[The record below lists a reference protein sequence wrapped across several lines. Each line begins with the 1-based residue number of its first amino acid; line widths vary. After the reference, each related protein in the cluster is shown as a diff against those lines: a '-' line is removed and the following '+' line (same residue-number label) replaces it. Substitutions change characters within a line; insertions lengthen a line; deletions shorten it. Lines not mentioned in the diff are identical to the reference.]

1 MTIGDF
7 LVVYERNHVVFL
19 KNRLGTSRRLHTYVG
34 QLAAIELEALTK
46 MQVLEWFHAIG
57 QAKGGNAA
65 NQALQQ
71 LHSMYVKAEE
81 WELFTGKNP
90 AHRIKKFPKHSRERF
105 IQSNELPWLLKSL
118 ADEHPRTEIF
128 FLCLLLTGARRD
140 EARTM
145 QWKDLDLDRALW
157 HKPTTKTGVPHTI
170 PLPAQLVTR
179 LRQLPRINEWV
190 FPSSPNSLN
199 GMRAGLW
206 SGTAVE
212 HAWQKIRRR
221 VGLND
226 VRIHDLRRTA
236 ASWLSIHG
244 SNLQV
249 IQSMLNHRSLS
260 STQVYA
266 RLSLAPVALALN
278 DQCERMLGPVPTNP
292 PLQQTPQWSPSRGEE
307 REQWPG

>member
-1 MTIGDF
+1 
-7 LVVYERNHVVFL
+7 
-19 KNRLGTSRRLHTYVG
+19 
-34 QLAAIELEALTK
+34 
-46 MQVLEWFHAIG
+46 
-57 QAKGGNAA
+57 
-65 NQALQQ
+65 
-71 LHSMYVKAEE
+71 
-81 WELFTGKNP
+81 
-90 AHRIKKFPKHSRERF
+90 
-105 IQSNELPWLLKSL
+105 
-118 ADEHPRTEIF
+118 
-128 FLCLLLTGARRD
+128 
-140 EARTM
+140 M

-221 VGLND
+221 VGLVD

-236 ASWLSIHG
+236 ASWLAING
-244 SNLQV
+244 SNLPV
-249 IQSMLNHRSLS
+249 IQQMLNHRSLS

-266 RLSLAPVALALN
+266 RLSVAPVRVALDEQAT
-278 DQCERMLGPVPTNP
+278 RMLGPVPVMAP
-292 PLQQTPQWSPSRGEE
+292 EPVLQE
-307 REQWPG
+307 WPG